1 MSEPR
6 TAAERDLCDV
16 LYHSEFHISRE
27 QANISGRLMYDAM
40 LARGYRIEAEAA
52 VPASPDV
59 VELAQIIREEDGDHS
74 LGAGTLA
81 ERIVARLPA
90 DKPEPSVQAQPAG
103 LDVWAVVV
111 GNYFPREVEAI
122 YLHEADAVRHADE
135 HDGRDVV
142 KWTVAAAYAE
152 GEPE

>member
-52 VPASPDV
+52 A
-59 VELAQIIREEDGDHS
+59 
-74 LGAGTLA
+74 
-81 ERIVARLPA
+81 LPA
-90 DKPEPSVQAQPAG
+90 TSAG
-103 LDVWAVVV
+103 LDAAYSVI
-111 GNYFPREVEAI
+111 REIVDQADTYGQAGEGVRRAIERARQIEPTLASEAI
-122 YLHEADAVRHADE
+122 
-135 HDGRDVV
+135 
-142 KWTVAAAYAE
+142 AAAYAE
-152 GEPE
+152 GEHDG

>member
-1 MSEPR
+1 MLNTVLAIESEAFMDGAR
-6 TAAERDLCDV
+6 A
-16 LYHSEFHISRE
+16 SRE
-27 QANISGRLMYDAM
+27 NRLA
-40 LARGYRIEAEAA
+40 IEAEAA
-52 VPASPDV
+52 APTSPDV
-59 VELAQIIREEDGDHS
+59 VEWFVHNHGPSEGKGTACHEYRVNGRL
-74 LGAGTLA
+74 LGECL
-81 ERIVARLPA
+81 LP
-90 DKPEPSVQAQPAG
+90 AQPAG

>member
-1 MSEPR
+1 
-6 TAAERDLCDV
+6 
-16 LYHSEFHISRE
+16 
-27 QANISGRLMYDAM
+27 MYDAM

-52 VPASPDV
+52 ALASPDV
-59 VELAQIIREEDGDHS
+59 LEALEAAEFALNITVAAESDDRSWYDEACEALETVRAALA
-74 LGAGTLA
+74 A
-81 ERIVARLPA
+81 LPA
-90 DKPEPSVQAQPAG
+90 APAG

-152 GEPE
+152 GEPGHD